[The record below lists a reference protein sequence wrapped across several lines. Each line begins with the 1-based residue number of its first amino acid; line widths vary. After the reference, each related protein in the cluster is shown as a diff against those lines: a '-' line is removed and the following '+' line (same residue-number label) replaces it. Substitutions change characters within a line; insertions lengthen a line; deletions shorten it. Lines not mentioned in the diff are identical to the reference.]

1 VIIMVLASLALI
13 GGLADLDEPEYTS
26 IKGGLY
32 AVILLSAASIV
43 GGRFIFRHG
52 WRQGRTL
59 ANVLSILPASV
70 IVTLVAVGALVS
82 ATQHRAP
89 TDAYGYT
96 AGDRQIFVA
105 VCEEGGEADGTCDC
119 LFSELEKQFTPAE
132 LQQLGIDYE
141 QTGEYSPEFVE
152 VIQNSSCI

>member
-1 VIIMVLASLALI
+1 MVLGVLAVI
-13 GGLADLDEPEYTS
+13 GGIADLDKPEFAP
-26 IKGGLY
+26 IDGGLY
-32 AVILLSAASIV
+32 AIILLSAASIA
-43 GGRFIFRHG
+43 GGRYIFRHG

-70 IVTLVAVGALVS
+70 IVTLVAVGALIS
-82 ATQHRAP
+82 ASEHHAP

-105 VCEEGGEADGTCDC
+105 VCEEGAESDGTCDC
-119 LFSELEKQFTPAE
+119 IFSELEKQFTPAE
-132 LQQLGIDYE
+132 LQQVGIDYE

-152 VIQNSSCI
+152 AIQNSSCI

>member
-1 VIIMVLASLALI
+1 VVLGALLVI
-13 GGLADLDEPEYTS
+13 GGLANLGRPEYTS
-26 IKGGLY
+26 SKGGAY
-32 AVILLSAASIV
+32 AIIFLSAASVV
-43 GGRFIFRHG
+43 GGWYIFRHG

-70 IVTLVAVGALVS
+70 IVTLVAVGALIS

-96 AGDRQIFVA
+96 AGDRQLFVA
-105 VCEEGGEADGTCDC
+105 VCEEGAEADGTCDC
-119 LFSELEKQFTPAE
+119 LFSELEKRFTPAE
-132 LQQLGIDYE
+132 LQQLGVDYE

-152 VIQNSSCI
+152 AIQNSTCI